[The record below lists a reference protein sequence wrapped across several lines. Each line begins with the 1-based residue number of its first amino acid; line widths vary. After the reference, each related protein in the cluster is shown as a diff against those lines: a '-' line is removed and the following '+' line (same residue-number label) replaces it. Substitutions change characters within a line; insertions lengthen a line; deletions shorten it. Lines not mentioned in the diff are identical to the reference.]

1 MSNYYQNKFDDL
13 KLKYEISEAIND
25 ICNLYLDNK
34 PKKLEKYKK
43 TNQFWYFIKN
53 IKFIEHIDNH
63 ILTLSL
69 IKGIKEQ
76 YIFSNDFLE
85 LIFQKDKEIL
95 IQAIKYSKIF
105 LKSSEEN
112 FINIKNFYLSKNI
125 YVDFFKA
132 TDILDNKYNT
142 LKNKVNNE
150 IIRLKSF
157 AYFDLIFY
165 MSLYTMKQMN
175 KSYTLTEYET
185 TGNILT
191 KILHDRLKEPD
202 KKKSDYK
209 FEESV
214 ARIIKLLSKN
224 KYIDGLE
231 RLETII
237 NIYKELYLFENT
249 AIATFCFDDNFQFE
263 IINEELNLKVID
275 INKYKKWSNE
285 NRKLDLFFEYY
296 FSEAIYHTK
305 ELLDKHILGTIEN
318 NDINK
323 FAFNLSLGID
333 NLLEAIYG
341 CDNQLKI
348 NDALSIPKNK
358 TIETICFL
366 SSLYRKDYVAEYI
379 SLLEK
384 YQWQDALNIFVSN
397 GMDEMKQR
405 FPILIQQQYT
415 FANNMNNVSQA
426 SITELDRNNIESFY
440 TFDLKKFNNI
450 HEEKLPNIFEK
461 PLLKLDDLVLIMPF
475 VLGSQN
481 PFTSIINNLL
491 NVHFKR
497 TKYRKEEV
505 QQSEN
510 YLLKLFQKL
519 NFKAIANYELPFSK
533 DYDLGDIDLIC
544 TKDDY
549 LFVLELKSTYIRTS
563 FENIWNYKS
572 NVLRKASSQL
582 NKRKR
587 LIDKLI
593 KDNNQEFKELFG
605 FPKNIVYLIID
616 TSFEF
621 DHEMFDENLKIS
633 MFELINLLNG
643 DNKEFYPNGFST
655 EIFLQNINNEKYW
668 QTYIDNNI
676 EVNRE
681 EISYKIS

>member
-25 ICNLYLDNK
+25 ISNLYLDNK

-95 IQAIKYSKIF
+95 IQVIKYSKIF

-165 MSLYTMKQMN
+165 MSLYTMKQTN
-175 KSYTLTEYET
+175 KYYTLTEYEN
-185 TGNILT
+185 TGDILT

-202 KKKSDYK
+202 KKRSDYK
-209 FEESV
+209 FEESGI
-214 ARIIKLLSKN
+214 RIVDLLSKN
-224 KYIDGLE
+224 KYNDGLQK
-231 RLETII
+231 LETII

-275 INKYKKWSNE
+275 INKYKKWLNE
-285 NRKLDLFFEYY
+285 NRKLEVFFEYY

-333 NLLEAIYG
+333 NLLEEIYG

-348 NDALSIPKNK
+348 NDITSLPKDKAIESI
-358 TIETICFL
+358 CYL
-366 SSLYRKDYVAEYI
+366 SSLYKKYFVSEYV

-384 YQWQDALNIFVSN
+384 HQWKDALNIFIFN
-397 GMDEMKQR
+397 GMYERKKR
-405 FPILIQQQYT
+405 FPIVIKQQYT
-415 FANNMNNVSQA
+415 FANEMNDVNFTVSE
-426 SITELDRNNIESFY
+426 SDRENIESFY
-440 TFDLKKFNNI
+440 TFDLKEFNNI
-450 HEEKLPNIFEK
+450 NEEKLPNIFEK

-475 VLGSQN
+475 ILGSQN
-481 PFTSIINNLL
+481 LFTSIINNLL

-587 LIDKLI
+587 LIDMLI
-593 KDNNQEFKELFG
+593 KDNNQEFNELFG
-605 FPKNIVYLIID
+605 VPKNIVYLIID

>member
-1 MSNYYQNKFDDL
+1 
-13 KLKYEISEAIND
+13 
-25 ICNLYLDNK
+25 
-34 PKKLEKYKK
+34 
-43 TNQFWYFIKN
+43 
-53 IKFIEHIDNH
+53 
-63 ILTLSL
+63 
-69 IKGIKEQ
+69 
-76 YIFSNDFLE
+76 
-85 LIFQKDKEIL
+85 
-95 IQAIKYSKIF
+95 IQVIKYSKIF

-112 FINIKNFYLSKNI
+112 FINIKDFYLSKNI
-125 YVDFFKA
+125 YLDFFKA
-132 TDILDNKYNT
+132 TDILYNKYNI

-165 MSLYTMKQMN
+165 MSLYTMKQTN
-175 KSYTLTEYET
+175 KYYTLTEYEN

-209 FEESV
+209 FEESGI
-214 ARIIKLLSKN
+214 RIVDLLSKN
-224 KYIDGLE
+224 KYNDGLQ

-237 NIYKELYLFENT
+237 NIYNELYLFENT
-249 AIATFCFDDNFQFE
+249 SIATFCFDDNFQFE

-275 INKYKKWSNE
+275 INKYKKWLNE
-285 NRKLDLFFEYY
+285 NRKLYLFFKNYI
-296 FSEAIYHTK
+296 SEAFYNTK
-305 ELLDKHILGTIEN
+305 EYIDNFISDNIEN

-323 FAFNLSLGID
+323 FAFNLSLGI
-333 NLLEAIYG
+333 NKLLEEIYG
-341 CDNQLKI
+341 CYNQLKI
-348 NDALSIPKNK
+348 NDITSLHKDKVIESI
-358 TIETICFL
+358 CYL
-366 SSLYRKDYVAEYI
+366 SSLYKKDFVLEYV

-384 YQWQDALNIFVSN
+384 YQWQDALNIFILN
-397 GMDEMKQR
+397 GMCERKQR
-405 FPILIQQQYT
+405 FPIVIQQQYT
-415 FANNMNNVSQA
+415 FANDMNKGGSVVS
-426 SITELDRNNIESFY
+426 ELDRKNIESFY
-440 TFDLKKFNNI
+440 TFDLKKYDKNK
-450 HEEKLPNIFEK
+450 EEKLPNIFEK

-475 VLGSQN
+475 VLGNQN
-481 PFTSIINNLL
+481 LFASIINNLL

-505 QQSEN
+505 NQSEN

-519 NFKAIANYELPFSK
+519 NFKAIANYELPSLK
-533 DYDLGDIDLIC
+533 HYDVGDVDLIC
-544 TKDDY
+544 VKDDY

-563 FENIWNYKS
+563 FENIWDYKS

>member
-1 MSNYYQNKFDDL
+1 MSNYYQNKFDDM

-34 PKKLEKYKK
+34 PKKLKKYEKM
-43 TNQFWYFIKN
+43 NQFWYFIKN

-95 IQAIKYSKIF
+95 IQVIKYSKIF

-112 FINIKNFYLSKNI
+112 FINIKDFYLSKNI
-125 YVDFFKA
+125 YLDFFKA
-132 TDILDNKYNT
+132 TDILYNKYNI

-165 MSLYTMKQMN
+165 MSLYTMKQTN
-175 KSYTLTEYET
+175 KYYTLTEYEN

-209 FEESV
+209 FEESGI
-214 ARIIKLLSKN
+214 RIVDLLSKN
-224 KYIDGLE
+224 KYNDGLQ

-237 NIYKELYLFENT
+237 NIYNELYLFENT
-249 AIATFCFDDNFQFE
+249 SIATFCFDDNFQFE

-275 INKYKKWSNE
+275 INKYKKWLNE
-285 NRKLDLFFEYY
+285 NRKLYLFFKNYI
-296 FSEAIYHTK
+296 SEAFYNTK
-305 ELLDKHILGTIEN
+305 EYIDNFISDNIEN

-323 FAFNLSLGID
+323 FAFNLSLGI
-333 NLLEAIYG
+333 NKLLEEIYG
-341 CDNQLKI
+341 CYNQLKI
-348 NDALSIPKNK
+348 NDITSLHKDKVIESI
-358 TIETICFL
+358 CYL
-366 SSLYRKDYVAEYI
+366 SSLYKKDFVLEYV

-384 YQWQDALNIFVSN
+384 YQWQDALNIFILN
-397 GMDEMKQR
+397 GMCERKQR
-405 FPILIQQQYT
+405 FPIVIQQQYT
-415 FANNMNNVSQA
+415 FANDMNKGGSVVS
-426 SITELDRNNIESFY
+426 ELDRKNIESFY
-440 TFDLKKFNNI
+440 TFDLKKYDKNK
-450 HEEKLPNIFEK
+450 EEKLPNIFEK

-475 VLGSQN
+475 VLGNQN
-481 PFTSIINNLL
+481 LFASIINNLL

-505 QQSEN
+505 NQSEN

-519 NFKAIANYELPFSK
+519 NFKAIANYELPSLK
-533 DYDLGDIDLIC
+533 HYDVGDVDLIC
-544 TKDDY
+544 VKDDY

-563 FENIWNYKS
+563 FENIWDYKS

>member
-1 MSNYYQNKFDDL
+1 M
-13 KLKYEISEAIND
+13 YE
-25 ICNLYLDNK
+25 
-34 PKKLEKYKK
+34 
-43 TNQFWYFIKN
+43 
-53 IKFIEHIDNH
+53 
-63 ILTLSL
+63 
-69 IKGIKEQ
+69 
-76 YIFSNDFLE
+76 
-85 LIFQKDKEIL
+85 
-95 IQAIKYSKIF
+95 
-105 LKSSEEN
+105 
-112 FINIKNFYLSKNI
+112 
-125 YVDFFKA
+125 
-132 TDILDNKYNT
+132 
-142 LKNKVNNE
+142 
-150 IIRLKSF
+150 R
-157 AYFDLIFY
+157 
-165 MSLYTMKQMN
+165 
-175 KSYTLTEYET
+175 
-185 TGNILT
+185 
-191 KILHDRLKEPD
+191 
-202 KKKSDYK
+202 
-209 FEESV
+209 
-214 ARIIKLLSKN
+214 
-224 KYIDGLE
+224 
-231 RLETII
+231 
-237 NIYKELYLFENT
+237 
-249 AIATFCFDDNFQFE
+249 
-263 IINEELNLKVID
+263 
-275 INKYKKWSNE
+275 
-285 NRKLDLFFEYY
+285 
-296 FSEAIYHTK
+296 
-305 ELLDKHILGTIEN
+305 
-318 NDINK
+318 
-323 FAFNLSLGID
+323 
-333 NLLEAIYG
+333 
-341 CDNQLKI
+341 
-348 NDALSIPKNK
+348 
-358 TIETICFL
+358 
-366 SSLYRKDYVAEYI
+366 
-379 SLLEK
+379 
-384 YQWQDALNIFVSN
+384 
-397 GMDEMKQR
+397 KQR
-405 FPILIQQQYT
+405 FPIVIKQQYD
-415 FANNMNNVSQA
+415 FANEMNNVNFTVSE
-426 SITELDRNNIESFY
+426 SDRENIESFY
-440 TFDLKKFNNI
+440 TFDLKEFNNTN
-450 HEEKLPNIFEK
+450 EEKLPNIFEK

-475 VLGSQN
+475 ILGSQN
-481 PFTSIINNLL
+481 LFTSIINNLL

>member
-34 PKKLEKYKK
+34 PKKLEKYEK

-53 IKFIEHIDNH
+53 IKFIENINNH

-85 LIFQKDKEIL
+85 LIFQKDKKIL

-105 LKSSEEN
+105 LNSNEKN

-125 YVDFFKA
+125 YLDFFKA
-132 TDILDNKYNT
+132 TDILYNKYNI

-165 MSLYTMKQMN
+165 MSLYTMKQTN
-175 KSYTLTEYET
+175 KYYTLTEYEN
-185 TGNILT
+185 TGDILT

-202 KKKSDYK
+202 KKRSDYK
-209 FEESV
+209 FEESGI
-214 ARIIKLLSKN
+214 RIVDLLSKN
-224 KYIDGLE
+224 KYNDGLQ

-249 AIATFCFDDNFQFE
+249 IIATFCFDDNFQFE

-519 NFKAIANYELPFSK
+519 NFKAITNYELPFSK

-587 LIDKLI
+587 LIDMLI
-593 KDNNQEFKELFG
+593 KDNNQEFNELFG
-605 FPKNIVYLIID
+605 VPKNIVYLIID

-621 DHEMFDENLKIS
+621 DHEMFDKNLKIS

-676 EVNRE
+676 E

>member
-1 MSNYYQNKFDDL
+1 MSNYYQNKFDDM

-34 PKKLEKYKK
+34 PKKLKKYEKM
-43 TNQFWYFIKN
+43 NQFWYFIKN
-53 IKFIEHIDNH
+53 IKFIEHIDNQ

-95 IQAIKYSKIF
+95 IQVIKYSKIF

-112 FINIKNFYLSKNI
+112 FINIKDFYLSKNI
-125 YVDFFKA
+125 YLDFFKA
-132 TDILDNKYNT
+132 TDILYNKYNI

-165 MSLYTMKQMN
+165 MSLYTMKQTN
-175 KSYTLTEYET
+175 KYYTLTEYEN

-209 FEESV
+209 FEESGI
-214 ARIIKLLSKN
+214 RIVDLLSKN
-224 KYIDGLE
+224 KYNDGLQ

-237 NIYKELYLFENT
+237 NIYNELYLFENT
-249 AIATFCFDDNFQFE
+249 SIATFCFDDNFQFE

-275 INKYKKWSNE
+275 INKYKKWLNE
-285 NRKLDLFFEYY
+285 NRKLYLFFKNYI
-296 FSEAIYHTK
+296 SEAFYNTK
-305 ELLDKHILGTIEN
+305 EYIDNFISDNIEN

-323 FAFNLSLGID
+323 FAFNLSLGI
-333 NLLEAIYG
+333 NKLLEEIYG
-341 CDNQLKI
+341 CYNQLKI
-348 NDALSIPKNK
+348 NDITSLPKDKVIESI
-358 TIETICFL
+358 CYL
-366 SSLYRKDYVAEYI
+366 SSLYKKDFVLEYV

-384 YQWQDALNIFVSN
+384 YQWQDALNIFILN
-397 GMDEMKQR
+397 GMCERKQR
-405 FPILIQQQYT
+405 FPIVIQQQYT
-415 FANNMNNVSQA
+415 FANDMNKGGSVVS
-426 SITELDRNNIESFY
+426 ELDRKNIESFY
-440 TFDLKKFNNI
+440 TFDLKKYDKNK
-450 HEEKLPNIFEK
+450 EEKLPNIFEK

-475 VLGSQN
+475 VLGNQN
-481 PFTSIINNLL
+481 LFASIINNLL

-505 QQSEN
+505 NQSEN

-519 NFKAIANYELPFSK
+519 NFKAIANYELPSLK
-533 DYDLGDIDLIC
+533 HYDVGDVDLIC
-544 TKDDY
+544 VKDDY

-563 FENIWNYKS
+563 FENIWDYKS

>member
-53 IKFIEHIDNH
+53 IKFIEDIDNH

-125 YVDFFKA
+125 YLDFFKA
-132 TDILDNKYNT
+132 TDILDNKYNI

-165 MSLYTMKQMN
+165 MSLYTMKQTN
-175 KSYTLTEYET
+175 KYYTLTEYEN
-185 TGNILT
+185 TGDILT

-202 KKKSDYK
+202 KKRSDYK
-209 FEESV
+209 FEESGI
-214 ARIIKLLSKN
+214 RIVDLLSKN
-224 KYIDGLE
+224 KYNDGLQK
-231 RLETII
+231 LETII

-249 AIATFCFDDNFQFE
+249 TIVTFCFDDNFQFE

-275 INKYKKWSNE
+275 INKYKKWLNE
-285 NRKLDLFFEYY
+285 NRKLEVFFEYY

-333 NLLEAIYG
+333 NLLEEIYG

-348 NDALSIPKNK
+348 NDITSLPKDKAIESI
-358 TIETICFL
+358 CYL
-366 SSLYRKDYVAEYI
+366 SSLYKKYFVSEYV

-384 YQWQDALNIFVSN
+384 HQWKDALNIFIFN
-397 GMDEMKQR
+397 GMYERKQR
-405 FPILIQQQYT
+405 FPIVIKQQYD
-415 FANNMNNVSQA
+415 FANEMNNVNFTVSE
-426 SITELDRNNIESFY
+426 SDRENIESFY
-440 TFDLKKFNNI
+440 TFDLKEFNNI
-450 HEEKLPNIFEK
+450 NEEKLPNIFEK

-475 VLGSQN
+475 ILGSQN
-481 PFTSIINNLL
+481 RDS
-491 NVHFKR
+491 
-497 TKYRKEEV
+497 
-505 QQSEN
+505 
-510 YLLKLFQKL
+510 KL
-519 NFKAIANYELPFSK
+519 N
-533 DYDLGDIDLIC
+533 C
-544 TKDDY
+544 
-549 LFVLELKSTYIRTS
+549 
-563 FENIWNYKS
+563 
-572 NVLRKASSQL
+572 
-582 NKRKR
+582 
-587 LIDKLI
+587 
-593 KDNNQEFKELFG
+593 
-605 FPKNIVYLIID
+605 
-616 TSFEF
+616 
-621 DHEMFDENLKIS
+621 
-633 MFELINLLNG
+633 
-643 DNKEFYPNGFST
+643 
-655 EIFLQNINNEKYW
+655 
-668 QTYIDNNI
+668 
-676 EVNRE
+676 VNHL
-681 EISYKIS
+681 

>member
-1 MSNYYQNKFDDL
+1 MSNYYQNKFDDM

-34 PKKLEKYKK
+34 PKKLKKYEKM
-43 TNQFWYFIKN
+43 NQFWYFIKN

-95 IQAIKYSKIF
+95 IQVIKYSKIF

-112 FINIKNFYLSKNI
+112 FINIKDFYLSKNI
-125 YVDFFKA
+125 YLDFFKA
-132 TDILDNKYNT
+132 TDILYNKYNI

-165 MSLYTMKQMN
+165 MSLYTMKQTN
-175 KSYTLTEYET
+175 KYYTLTEYEN

-209 FEESV
+209 FEESGI
-214 ARIIKLLSKN
+214 RIVDLLSKN
-224 KYIDGLE
+224 KYNDGLQ

-237 NIYKELYLFENT
+237 NIYNELYLFENT
-249 AIATFCFDDNFQFE
+249 SIATFCFDDNFQFE

-275 INKYKKWSNE
+275 INKYKKWLNE
-285 NRKLDLFFEYY
+285 NRKLYLFFKNYI
-296 FSEAIYHTK
+296 SEAFYNTK
-305 ELLDKHILGTIEN
+305 EYIDNFISDNIEN

-323 FAFNLSLGID
+323 FAFNLSLGI
-333 NLLEAIYG
+333 NKLLEEIYG
-341 CDNQLKI
+341 CYNQLKI
-348 NDALSIPKNK
+348 NDITSLPKDKVIESI
-358 TIETICFL
+358 CYL
-366 SSLYRKDYVAEYI
+366 SSLYKKDFVLEYV

-384 YQWQDALNIFVSN
+384 YQWQDALNIFILN
-397 GMDEMKQR
+397 GMCERKQR
-405 FPILIQQQYT
+405 FPIVIQQQYT
-415 FANNMNNVSQA
+415 FANDMNKGGSVVS
-426 SITELDRNNIESFY
+426 ELDRKNIESFY
-440 TFDLKKFNNI
+440 TFDLKKYDKNK
-450 HEEKLPNIFEK
+450 EEKLPNIFEK

-475 VLGSQN
+475 VLGNQN
-481 PFTSIINNLL
+481 LFASIINNLL

-505 QQSEN
+505 NQSEN

-519 NFKAIANYELPFSK
+519 NFKAIANYELPSLK
-533 DYDLGDIDLIC
+533 HYDVGDVDLIC
-544 TKDDY
+544 VKDDY

-563 FENIWNYKS
+563 FENIWDYKS

>member
-1 MSNYYQNKFDDL
+1 MSNYYQNKFDDM

-34 PKKLEKYKK
+34 PKKLKKYEKI
-43 TNQFWYFIKN
+43 NQFWYFIKN

-165 MSLYTMKQMN
+165 MSLYTMKQTN
-175 KSYTLTEYET
+175 KYYTLTEYEN
-185 TGNILT
+185 TGDILT

-202 KKKSDYK
+202 KKRSDYK
-209 FEESV
+209 FEESGI
-214 ARIIKLLSKN
+214 RIVDLLSKN
-224 KYIDGLE
+224 KYNDGLQK
-231 RLETII
+231 LETII

-249 AIATFCFDDNFQFE
+249 TIVTFCFDDNFQFE

-275 INKYKKWSNE
+275 INKYKKWLNE
-285 NRKLDLFFEYY
+285 NRKLEIFFEYY

-333 NLLEAIYG
+333 NLLEEIYG

-348 NDALSIPKNK
+348 KGTSKNRVK
-358 TIETICFL
+358 LQI
-366 SSLYRKDYVAEYI
+366 
-379 SLLEK
+379 
-384 YQWQDALNIFVSN
+384 
-397 GMDEMKQR
+397 
-405 FPILIQQQYT
+405 IL
-415 FANNMNNVSQA
+415 
-426 SITELDRNNIESFY
+426 
-440 TFDLKKFNNI
+440 
-450 HEEKLPNIFEK
+450 
-461 PLLKLDDLVLIMPF
+461 
-475 VLGSQN
+475 
-481 PFTSIINNLL
+481 
-491 NVHFKR
+491 
-497 TKYRKEEV
+497 
-505 QQSEN
+505 
-510 YLLKLFQKL
+510 
-519 NFKAIANYELPFSK
+519 
-533 DYDLGDIDLIC
+533 
-544 TKDDY
+544 
-549 LFVLELKSTYIRTS
+549 
-563 FENIWNYKS
+563 
-572 NVLRKASSQL
+572 
-582 NKRKR
+582 
-587 LIDKLI
+587 
-593 KDNNQEFKELFG
+593 
-605 FPKNIVYLIID
+605 
-616 TSFEF
+616 
-621 DHEMFDENLKIS
+621 
-633 MFELINLLNG
+633 
-643 DNKEFYPNGFST
+643 
-655 EIFLQNINNEKYW
+655 
-668 QTYIDNNI
+668 
-676 EVNRE
+676 
-681 EISYKIS
+681 

>member
-34 PKKLEKYKK
+34 PKKLKKYEKI
-43 TNQFWYFIKN
+43 NQFWYFIKN
-53 IKFIEHIDNH
+53 IKFIEHMDNH

-132 TDILDNKYNT
+132 TDILYNKYNI

-165 MSLYTMKQMN
+165 MSLYTMKQTN
-175 KSYTLTEYET
+175 KYYTLTEYEN
-185 TGNILT
+185 TGDILT

-202 KKKSDYK
+202 KKRSDYK
-209 FEESV
+209 FEESGI
-214 ARIIKLLSKN
+214 RIVDLLSKN
-224 KYIDGLE
+224 KYNDGLQK
-231 RLETII
+231 LETII

-249 AIATFCFDDNFQFE
+249 TIVTFCFDDNFQFE

-275 INKYKKWSNE
+275 INKYKKWLNE
-285 NRKLDLFFEYY
+285 NRKLEVFFEYY

-323 FAFNLSLGID
+323 FAFNLSLGI
-333 NLLEAIYG
+333 NKLLEEIYG
-341 CDNQLKI
+341 CYNQLKI
-348 NDALSIPKNK
+348 NDITSLPKDKAIESI
-358 TIETICFL
+358 CYL
-366 SSLYRKDYVAEYI
+366 SSLYKKYFVSEYV

-384 YQWQDALNIFVSN
+384 HQWKDALNIFIFN
-397 GMDEMKQR
+397 GMYERKQR
-405 FPILIQQQYT
+405 FPIVIKQQYT
-415 FANNMNNVSQA
+415 FANEMNDVNFTVSE
-426 SITELDRNNIESFY
+426 SDRENIESFY
-440 TFDLKKFNNI
+440 TFDLKEFNNTN
-450 HEEKLPNIFEK
+450 EEKLPNIFEK

-475 VLGSQN
+475 ILGSQN
-481 PFTSIINNLL
+481 LFTSIINNLL

-587 LIDKLI
+587 LIDMLI
-593 KDNNQEFKELFG
+593 KDNNQEFNELFG
-605 FPKNIVYLIID
+605 VPKNIVYLIID